1 MRTKRSFNNLISV
14 TFFSLVIGI
23 LGFIKVRVFVNGLSS
38 DIYSIH
44 QLFYQIFG
52 YLTIADIG
60 FGLILNKNFYE
71 AFAKDDKKLIN
82 KIYSTSKKFY
92 NYIGVIMIT
101 ASVIISF
108 FVNYLTKADIDNGYI
123 QIVFIIFIIRNV
135 IDYFFVAPRF
145 VMDADQKNYKINY
158 LIKIAKIIEILVE
171 IVLVLLGVNYLIV
184 LLPAFFITLF
194 VDLYINQ
201 KIYREYPFLKNDKSF
216 NKEYLKGT
224 KDLISLKL
232 SGLMNSNTDIILIST
247 FINPIS
253 VIIYTSYVYITK
265 FVSDTIFLIANAIT
279 PSFANV
285 INKDGTEKGYD
296 VFNDLSIFFLFVAA
310 FTSIMMYAFLNNLIV
325 LWIGEKYIVSSTC
338 LFLFILIS
346 FYNIA
351 DRSLVITINSK
362 GLFKETKNIMLIE
375 AILNIIISISLIFR
389 FKLIGVLLGTIIS
402 GYTTTFI
409 HNSLYLHKHIFKKS
423 VIKYYLSYGLTLI
436 ICLLFMNAF
445 YLLNITTPSVMS
457 FIINVGIYS
466 IIVALLLF
474 IIYYLLFKDFRNLVE
489 RGKFLL
495 ISKKKKSS

>member
-310 FTSIMMYAFLNNLIV
+310 FTSIMMYAF
-325 LWIGEKYIVSSTC
+325 
-338 LFLFILIS
+338 
-346 FYNIA
+346 
-351 DRSLVITINSK
+351 
-362 GLFKETKNIMLIE
+362 
-375 AILNIIISISLIFR
+375 
-389 FKLIGVLLGTIIS
+389 
-402 GYTTTFI
+402 
-409 HNSLYLHKHIFKKS
+409 
-423 VIKYYLSYGLTLI
+423 
-436 ICLLFMNAF
+436 
-445 YLLNITTPSVMS
+445 
-457 FIINVGIYS
+457 
-466 IIVALLLF
+466 
-474 IIYYLLFKDFRNLVE
+474 
-489 RGKFLL
+489 
-495 ISKKKKSS
+495 